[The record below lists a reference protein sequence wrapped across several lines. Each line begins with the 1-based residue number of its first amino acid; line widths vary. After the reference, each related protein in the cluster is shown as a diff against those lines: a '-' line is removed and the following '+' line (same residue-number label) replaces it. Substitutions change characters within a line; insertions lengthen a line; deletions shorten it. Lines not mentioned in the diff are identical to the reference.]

1 MRIVVNGQPM
11 EVGEGLTVEQLL
23 AQLGVRREYTAV
35 AVNREIA
42 PRAGYA
48 TIVLREGDRV
58 EIVHPM
64 AGGAAG
70 APEGR
75 GWRTDGPGARG
86 AEGEDGHVG

>member
-11 EVGEGLTVEQLL
+11 EVGEGLTIEQLL
-23 AQLGVRREYTAV
+23 AHLGVRREYTAV

-42 PRAGYA
+42 ARAGYA
-48 TIVLREGDRV
+48 TTVLREGDRV

-64 AGGAAG
+64 AGGAADDSPG
-70 APEGR
+70 QGR
-75 GWRTDGPGARG
+75 RGRGPGARG